1 VAKIAFVDSRIQ
13 EQYGKG
19 IDGLLSRDE
28 KPSHKPINSIFNKY
42 PLRHKILQWLRLVSF
57 A

>member
-42 PLRHKILQWLRLVSF
+42 PLGHKIIQWLRLVSF